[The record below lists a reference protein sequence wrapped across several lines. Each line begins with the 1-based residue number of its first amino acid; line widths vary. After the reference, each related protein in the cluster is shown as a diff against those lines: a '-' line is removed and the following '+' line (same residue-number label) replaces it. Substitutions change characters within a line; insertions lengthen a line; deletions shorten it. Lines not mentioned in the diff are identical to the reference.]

1 MIEKKFK
8 SLLESFLRGD
18 ISAAETV
25 WMVEDLR
32 QKRERRDLFIEEIED
47 YLERFSSG
55 PAESSD
61 EHLRQLLLKDLS
73 RVDVSDI
80 ERATPRQRRAIP
92 AKEIEERS
100 QLRDAGWEDD
110 EGLEKGRKRAL
121 PVEHHHGEKHAALG
135 EDRSYVLPVLGILM
149 IVGTF
154 VLLVRL
160 SSPGNRE
167 ADQGDPISAAIS
179 EGLSDSEAVRRA
191 NEFLAERRPAVEIDA
206 DGAEEDDG
214 ESGEPVDS
222 VLVPPVSL
230 VDLVGFPNGEADS
243 FPSEPVDVD
252 DLLPNRMPGEEE
264 TVASDEDQLIIAP

>member
-100 QLRDAGWEDD
+100 QRRDAGWEDD

-121 PVEHHHGEKHAALG
+121 PVEHHHGEKHAAPG

-264 TVASDEDQLIIAP
+264 TVASDEDRLIIAP

>member
-100 QLRDAGWEDD
+100 QRRDAGWEED

-121 PVEHHHGEKHAALG
+121 PVEHHHGEKHAAPG

-264 TVASDEDQLIIAP
+264 TVASDEDRLIIAP

>member
-100 QLRDAGWEDD
+100 QRREAGWEED

-121 PVEHHHGEKHAALG
+121 PVEHHHGEKHAAPG

-230 VDLVGFPNGEADS
+230 GELVGFPNGEADS
-243 FPSEPVDVD
+243 FPSGTVDVD

-264 TVASDEDQLIIAP
+264 TAASDEDRLIIAP

>member
-100 QLRDAGWEDD
+100 QRRDAGWEDD

-121 PVEHHHGEKHAALG
+121 PVEHHHGEKHAAPG

-243 FPSEPVDVD
+243 FPSETVDVD

-264 TVASDEDQLIIAP
+264 TVASDEDRLIIAP